1 MAFNG
6 RRNELLVRDLL
17 FSITLNK
24 GKRMSFSLAFTDEDL
39 DFLKQRDF
47 LKSDGD
53 GTSDGLAGKE
63 LSSASIFFS
72 SHTKALGSSAL
83 SSLVQAFQV
92 LTGRLES
99 RELFVQREYQGF
111 SSAVSKNITLKLVMD
126 LYLRYGLTEDF
137 RNKILF
143 GTFFLG
149 RVDGLHYC
157 SEADVSYGYSTN
169 EMFKIV
175 QL

>member
-1 MAFNG
+1 
-6 RRNELLVRDLL
+6 
-17 FSITLNK
+17 
-24 GKRMSFSLAFTDEDL
+24 MSFSLAFTDEDL

-47 LKSDGD
+47 LKPDGD
-53 GTSDGLAGKE
+53 GACDVSDDEE
-63 LSSASIFFS
+63 LSAASLFFS
-72 SHTKALGSSAL
+72 THEKAPGGSTSL
-83 SSLVQAFQV
+83 SSLVRAFQV

-111 SSAVSKNITLKLVMD
+111 SSAVSTNITLKLVMD